1 MNPGDD
7 CDAAETQREEDAE
20 RDDPRA
26 KLRGHAEAAE
36 DEQKQE
42 QVVERQRAL
51 DHVDGGPFAGRT
63 AGGGDPSGDCN
74 RRREPAEAPRER
86 LAAAGLTMRREQPEL
101 DNERGQDCRDQQEDD
116 DGVQDVNSAGSR
128 FLPGPG
134 TAPQVRD

>member
-51 DHVDGGPFAGRT
+51 DHVDGGHSPAAPPVAAIPAVTAT
-63 AGGGDPSGDCN
+63 AGEN
-74 RRREPAEAPRER
+74 QPR
-86 LAAAGLTMRREQPEL
+86 LHA
-101 DNERGQDCRDQQEDD
+101 
-116 DGVQDVNSAGSR
+116 SASPLLGSR
-128 FLPGPG
+128 
-134 TAPQVRD
+134 